1 MARTWGRGPFPAM
14 RYWRAYVS
22 AARRFPKL
30 PGPAAEEEQRQR
42 RRFPL
47 AAEREVTKLPTR

>member
-14 RYWRAYVS
+14 RYWRQYVG
-22 AARRFPKL
+22 AARRFPE
-30 PGPAAEEEQRQR
+30 PSGPIAEEQQRQW